1 MKGSQ
6 ADPLAI
12 SAQRPNSLR
21 VSTIL
26 AAAGELFQERL
37 CQRLLDAGCEIPAAV
52 TSPTALE
59 EFLRE
64 YEEEA
69 VVLTGGDWPA
79 PRPFLRVAVRAGAPA
94 IVLLNAATRRV
105 EQMALSEG
113 AQAALDTD
121 VPATSLAAALAAV
134 QAGLIVLDQPL
145 RTSSRLLN
153 PNSLDADDAP
163 FTTVHR
169 PARPLTAR
177 EREILALVAGGTSN
191 KGVARVL
198 AVSTNT
204 VKFHLA
210 AVFEKLAVTTRAEA
224 VAEAIRRGELSL

>member
-1 MKGSQ
+1 M
-6 ADPLAI
+6 
-12 SAQRPNSLR
+12 
-21 VSTIL
+21 IL
-26 AAAGELFQERL
+26 AAATELFQERL
-37 CQRLLDAGCEIPAAV
+37 CRRLLDAGYEAPTEITSPAA
-52 TSPTALE
+52 LG

-64 YEEEA
+64 CEA
-69 VVLTGGDWPA
+69 DALVLTGGDWPA
-79 PRPFLRVAVRAGAPA
+79 PRPFLRVAVRAAAPT

-105 EQMALSEG
+105 EQMALAEG
-113 AQAALDTD
+113 AQAALDAD
-121 VPATSLAAALAAV
+121 VPTISLAAALAAV

-145 RTSSRLLN
+145 RAISRALD
-153 PNSLDADDAP
+153 PNDLDADDAP
-163 FTTVHR
+163 FRTER
-169 PARPLTAR
+169 RSARPLTAR
-177 EREILALVAGGTSN
+177 EREILSLVAGGTSN

>member
-1 MKGSQ
+1 LE
-6 ADPLAI
+6 ADALAA
-12 SAQRPNSLR
+12 SAQRPN
-21 VSTIL
+21 VPQVTTIL

-37 CQRLLDAGCEIPAAV
+37 CRRLLDAGYEAPTEITSPAA
-52 TSPTALE
+52 LG

-64 YEEEA
+64 YAEDA
-69 VVLTGGDWPA
+69 LVLTGGDWPA
-79 PRPFLRVAVRAGAPA
+79 PRPFLRVGVRAGAPT

-105 EQMALSEG
+105 EQMALAEG
-113 AQAALDTD
+113 AQAALDAD
-121 VPATSLAAALAAV
+121 VPAISLAAALAAV
-134 QAGLIVLDQPL
+134 QAGLIVLDQSP
-145 RTSSRLLN
+145 RAISRALD
-153 PNSLDADDAP
+153 PNSLDADGAP
-163 FTTVHR
+163 FAAAR
-169 PARPLTAR
+169 RSARPLTAR
-177 EREILALVAGGTSN
+177 EREILSLVAGGTSN

>member
-1 MKGSQ
+1 
-6 ADPLAI
+6 
-12 SAQRPNSLR
+12 
-21 VSTIL
+21 VTTIL

-37 CQRLLDAGCEIPAAV
+37 CRRLLDAGYEAPTEITSPAALG
-52 TSPTALE
+52 A
-59 EFLRE
+59 FLRE
-64 YEEEA
+64 YEEDA
-69 VVLTGGDWPA
+69 LVLTGGDWPA
-79 PRPFLRVAVRAGAPA
+79 PRPFLRVAVRAGAPT

-105 EQMALSEG
+105 EQMALAEG
-113 AQAALDTD
+113 AQAALDAD
-121 VPATSLAAALAAV
+121 VPAISLAAALAAV
-134 QAGLIVLDQPL
+134 QAGLIVLDQSP
-145 RTSSRLLN
+145 RAISRALD

-163 FTTVHR
+163 FGTAR
-169 PARPLTAR
+169 RSARPLTAR
-177 EREILALVAGGTSN
+177 EREILSLVASGTSN

>member
-1 MKGSQ
+1 LEE
-6 ADPLAI
+6 AAALAA
-12 SAQRPNSLR
+12 SAQRPNVPR

-26 AAAGELFQERL
+26 AAAGDLFQERL
-37 CQRLLDAGCEIPAAV
+37 CRRLLDAGYEAPTEIASPAA
-52 TSPTALE
+52 LG

-64 YEEEA
+64 CEEDTL
-69 VVLTGGDWPA
+69 VLTGGDWPA
-79 PRPFLRVAVRAGAPA
+79 PRPFLRVAVRAAAPT

-105 EQMALSEG
+105 EQMALAEG
-113 AQAALDTD
+113 AHAALDAD
-121 VPATSLAAALAAV
+121 VPPNSLAVALAAV

-145 RTSSRLLN
+145 RAISRALD
-153 PNSLDADDAP
+153 PDFLDADAEP
-163 FTTVHR
+163 FGTAR
-169 PARPLTAR
+169 RSARPLTAR
-177 EREILALVAGGTSN
+177 EREILSLVAGGTSN

-224 VAEAIRRGELSL
+224 VAEAIRRGDLSL

>member
-1 MKGSQ
+1 
-6 ADPLAI
+6 
-12 SAQRPNSLR
+12 
-21 VSTIL
+21 VTTIL

-37 CQRLLDAGCEIPAAV
+37 CRRLLDAGYEAPTEITSPAA
-52 TSPTALE
+52 LG

-64 YEEEA
+64 YEEDA
-69 VVLTGGDWPA
+69 LVLTGGDWPA
-79 PRPFLRVAVRAGAPA
+79 PRPFLRVAVRAGAPT

-105 EQMALSEG
+105 EQMALAEG
-113 AQAALDTD
+113 AQAALDAD
-121 VPATSLAAALAAV
+121 VPAISLAAALAAV
-134 QAGLIVLDQPL
+134 QAGLIVLDQSP
-145 RTSSRLLN
+145 RAISRALD

-163 FTTVHR
+163 FGTAR
-169 PARPLTAR
+169 RSARPLTAR
-177 EREILALVAGGTSN
+177 EREILSLVASGTSN